1 MLLTLQAVT
10 RPENAILARLE
21 RADYRRLNRYLE
33 PVSLRFGQTVYD
45 PREKIEHVYFPY
57 SGVVS
62 LVMVL
67 DCGDMIETSIVG
79 HEGMVGLAVFFGM
92 PSSAGRA
99 VCQVAGDGVRLKADV
114 LQRERRRGGSLNELL
129 LRYTH
134 AVLAMTAQ
142 GAACNRAHSVEERLS
157 RWLLMTHDR
166 VNGDE
171 LALTQRFLA
180 MMLGVHRPSVN
191 VAGAALQNAGL
202 IRYTRGRI
210 TITDRTGLERASCE
224 CYGKISSEF
233 DRALAI

>member
-1 MLLTLQAVT
+1 VLLTLQAVI
-10 RPENAILARLE
+10 RPGNAILARLD
-21 RADYRRLNRYLE
+21 RADYRRLSRYLE
-33 PVSLRFGQTVYD
+33 PLSLRFGQTVHE
-45 PREKIEHVYFPY
+45 PQEAIEYVYLPY
-57 SGVVS
+57 SGGVS
-62 LVMVL
+62 MVMVL
-67 DCGDMIETSIVG
+67 DGNEMIETSIVG
-79 HEGMVGLAVFFGM
+79 HEGMVGLAVFLGM
-92 PSSAGRA
+92 PSAAIRA
-99 VCQVAGDGVRLKADV
+99 VCQVAGAGMRLKAEV

-129 LRYTH
+129 LRYTY

-166 VNGDE
+166 IHGDE

-191 VAGAALQNAGL
+191 LAGAALQNAGL

-210 TITDRTGLERASCE
+210 TITDRAGLERASCE

-233 DRALAI
+233 ARALAT

>member
-1 MLLTLQAVT
+1 VT
-10 RPENAILARLE
+10 RPGNAILARLE
-21 RADYRRLNRYLE
+21 RADYRRLSRYLE
-33 PVSLRFGQTVYD
+33 PLSLGFGQTVHE
-45 PREKIEHVYFPY
+45 PREEIEYVYFPY

-67 DCGDMIETSIVG
+67 DGGDMIETSIVG
-79 HEGMVGLAVFFGM
+79 HEGMVGLAVFLGM
-92 PSSAGRA
+92 PSAASKA
-99 VCQVAGDGVRLKADV
+99 VCQVAGDGMRLKAQV

-191 VAGAALQNAGL
+191 LAGAALQNAGL

-233 DRALAI
+233 DRALAV